1 MVITSLLTILCC
13 ALRYF
18 TNKPWPTAI
27 FLLMNVSFLGILYY
41 KKVQRDLP
49 VRIYTMLFLFEVSL
63 LLGGYLSYGKGLE
76 YGNWISY
83 FLAYNLGFLLF
94 ISVIFLRVNLNLFI
108 KLGEIGFTFF
118 LGAEIPYSLIK
129 KVCDLESS
137 GFAGFQDVIIK
148 FAAAIVFSMLVT
160 KLVEIPILKWSKNIE
175 KSIS

>member
-1 MVITSLLTILCC
+1 
-13 ALRYF
+13 
-18 TNKPWPTAI
+18 
-27 FLLMNVSFLGILYY
+27 MNVSFLGILYY

-108 KLGEIGFTFF
+108 KLGEIGFTSF
-118 LGAEIPYSLIK
+118 LVRKYLI
-129 KVCDLESS
+129 L
-137 GFAGFQDVIIK
+137 
-148 FAAAIVFSMLVT
+148 
-160 KLVEIPILKWSKNIE
+160 
-175 KSIS
+175 